1 MPIAAAGRP
10 TSFSQTRSRRE
21 CHPRTTTCLRV
32 ASIANIHWRHPA
44 IVPQLMV
51 VTAGSG
57 YARGDDATTIR
68 LTVGSAVVWTQGD
81 EHETWT
87 EEGMVLLIIETDDP
101 NLGVRH

>member
-1 MPIAAAGRP
+1 
-10 TSFSQTRSRRE
+10 
-21 CHPRTTTCLRV
+21 
-32 ASIANIHWRHPA
+32 
-44 IVPQLMV
+44 MV

-101 NLGVRH
+101 NLGVRHG